1 MDVVVLSDRR
11 YMPNGPPSDMSETY
25 ISNVM
30 LEDGLVVEALQSIG
44 LNAARRAWCDSE
56 VNWSTVKC
64 ALFRTTWDY
73 FDRWGEFSAWLKTN
87 RELTTFLNASAILQW
102 NLDKHYLKDLESH
115 NISIVPTEVVS
126 RQSGVSLLDVVKMKN
141 WSDVVIKPAI
151 AGAAVDTFHVDMN
164 GSVEQISPDPSCNE
178 DSESLWQKLL
188 MKQDMLVQPFL
199 SDVKESGEI
208 SLIWIDGEV
217 THAVRKQAKTG
228 DFRVQDDHG
237 GTVHPFVPSPSQIAL
252 AQAIMESCCEFCLQ
266 QGWDAPLYA
275 RVDLMRGPDGQLLLS
290 ELEMVEPELWFRH
303 CPNAAQVMAHAVKRR
318 LEETP
323 PDASREGS
331 TNRRQV

>member
-11 YMPNGPPSDMSETY
+11 YMPDGPPSDMSETY
-25 ISNVM
+25 ISNVI

-44 LNAARRAWCDSE
+44 LNAARRAWCDPE

-87 RELTTFLNASAILQW
+87 RELTTFLNAPAILQW
-102 NLDKHYLKDLESH
+102 NLNKHYLKDLESL
-115 NISIVPTEVVS
+115 NVSIVPTEIVS
-126 RQSGVSLLDVVKMKN
+126 RQSGVSLLDVMYMKN
-141 WSDVVIKPAI
+141 WSDVFIKPSI

-164 GSVEQISPDPSCNE
+164 GSVEQISPDPSSNE

-208 SLIWIDGEV
+208 SLIWIDG
-217 THAVRKQAKTG
+217 
-228 DFRVQDDHG
+228 
-237 GTVHPFVPSPSQIAL
+237 
-252 AQAIMESCCEFCLQ
+252 
-266 QGWDAPLYA
+266 
-275 RVDLMRGPDGQLLLS
+275 
-290 ELEMVEPELWFRH
+290 
-303 CPNAAQVMAHAVKRR
+303 
-318 LEETP
+318 
-323 PDASREGS
+323 
-331 TNRRQV
+331 